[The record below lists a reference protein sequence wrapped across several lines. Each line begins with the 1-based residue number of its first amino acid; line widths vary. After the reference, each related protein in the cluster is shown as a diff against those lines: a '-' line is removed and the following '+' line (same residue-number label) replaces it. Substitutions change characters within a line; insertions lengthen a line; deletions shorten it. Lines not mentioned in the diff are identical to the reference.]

1 MEMAM
6 ARIAHV
12 VASSS
17 TGYAQSMRARRH
29 EIRADESER
38 AGGADFGPNPT
49 ELLLSALGACTSIT
63 LRMYAQ
69 RKGWELGAIEV
80 DLEFFKEED
89 STRIGREITFAA
101 PLTDE
106 QRARLAEIAEKTPVT
121 RVIREGSR
129 IETVIHSGSV

>member
-1 MEMAM
+1 MAM

-29 EIRADESER
+29 EIRADETGK
-38 AGGADFGPNPT
+38 AGGTDTGPNPT

-69 RKGWELGAIEV
+69 RKSWDLGEIKV
-80 DLEFFKEED
+80 DLEFIKED
-89 STRIGREITFAA
+89 AGDRIAREISFSS
-101 PLTDE
+101 PLDDE
-106 QRARLAEIAEKTPVT
+106 QRARLAEI
-121 RVIREGSR
+121 
-129 IETVIHSGSV
+129 

>member
-1 MEMAM
+1 M

-38 AGGADFGPNPT
+38 AGGTDTGPNPT

-80 DLEFFKEED
+80 DLNFIKED
-89 STRIGREITFAA
+89 DGTRIEREIGFSAT
-101 PLTDE
+101 LTDE

-121 RVIREGSR
+121 QAIREGSR